1 MAPDFFSGR
10 DGHFVGVRGHEGSDR
25 ENPLALSLVPAD
37 HERPA
42 PAGAAARSP
51 DTREDEV
58 PPSGPV
64 GLDDAWGMDRFGEY
78 RVRRLI
84 GEGGMGKV
92 YEAEERLSR
101 RRVAL
106 KVMHPELAKS
116 EHARKLF
123 LNEMQILA
131 HLEHANIVR
140 SLASIEVDGE
150 LVMVLEFLEGKT
162 LRRLLVERGKLPWR
176 DALTVVTA
184 TAAAL
189 AAAHGQEPPII
200 HRDLK
205 PENIMVCGAR
215 TVKVM
220 DFGIAKVVEALN
232 QTNTQS
238 IGTLQYMSPEQIDA
252 HVIDHRA
259 DLYCLGLVFYELVA
273 GKPPFTSGSP
283 RQLLNLQCTA
293 EPPPLPDDVREG
305 MPKEVEELIF
315 QLLEKAPEDRPYL
328 AEDVIERLEPHM
340 PEDPAPLTD
349 IPESPARERGQYRSP
364 RGGVRGRPS
373 GGGRDSR
380 DGGDDPPRKS
390 AEPARSARDEAS
402 GRESPRGG
410 LDARGDGERRGAE
423 RGADRGAAGRDD
435 ARRDDAR
442 REPRADTIALVERAA
457 APREIPRR
465 AALAI
470 VVALSVLAGL
480 GAYLARASRTPEAA
494 APSAT
499 TAPLAQPNAS
509 GGAPRRP

>member
-1 MAPDFFSGR
+1 M
-10 DGHFVGVRGHEGSDR
+10 
-25 ENPLALSLVPAD
+25 ALSLVPAD
-37 HERPA
+37 DEPA
-42 PAGAAARSP
+42 RPAGAARAP
-51 DTREDEV
+51 ADTREEEG

-64 GLDDAWGMDRFGEY
+64 GVDDVWGMERFGEY

-116 EHARKLF
+116 EHARRLF

-131 HLEHANIVR
+131 HLEHPNIVR

-150 LVMVLEFLEGKT
+150 LVMVLEYLEGKT
-162 LRRLLVERGKLPWR
+162 LRRLLVERGRLPWR
-176 DALTVVTA
+176 DALLVVSNTA
-184 TAAAL
+184 SAL
-189 AAAHGQEPPII
+189 AAAHGQEPPIV

-205 PENIMVCGAR
+205 PENIMVCGAH

-259 DLYCLGLVFYELVA
+259 DLYCLGLVFYELLA
-273 GKPPFTSGSP
+273 GKPPFTSASP

-305 MPKEVEELIF
+305 LPAEIEELLF

-328 AEDVIERLEPHM
+328 AEDVIERLEPHL

-349 IPESPARERGQYRSP
+349 LPESPGRDRGQYRSP
-364 RGGVRGRPS
+364 RGSLRGRAPT
-373 GGGRDSR
+373 RERESR
-380 DGGDDPPRKS
+380 DVSGRRS
-390 AEPARSARDEAS
+390 AEPARSARDE
-402 GRESPRGG
+402 GREDAPRP
-410 LDARGDGERRGAE
+410 
-423 RGADRGAAGRDD
+423 DRSAGNDD
-435 ARRDDAR
+435 AREPAR
-442 REPRADTIALVERAA
+442 RAPDATPRDPRQDTIALVERAA
-457 APREIPRR
+457 APREVPRR

-470 VVALSVLAGL
+470 VIGLSILAGV
-480 GAYLARASRTPEAA
+480 GAYAARAARAPASAA
-494 APSAT
+494 SSAPSAPPPPPS
-499 TAPLAQPNAS
+499 TA
-509 GGAPRRP
+509 GATRRR